1 MRVIGLFSVP
11 VDLFGIIKQNYENF
25 FLYILPSDKNL
36 SSLPP
41 SQKSKAKEVNLQV
54 KIMIMTLMS
63 IFHDP

>member
-1 MRVIGLFSVP
+1 MRVDGLFSVP
-11 VDLFGIIKQNYENF
+11 VDLYAIIKQNYEF
-25 FLYILPSDKNL
+25 FFILPRDKNL

-63 IFHDP
+63 IFQDP